1 MNFKGIYYSLTF
13 RLALAIGLTAAL
25 TYQALEKEWGW
36 FLFLGIGWLA
46 ALRGISLLFKRNAQK
61 VAFMFDAIDNSDYAF
76 KYATRGRSSNDKLV
90 SESLNRITQILFQ
103 AKAEAIQKE
112 KYYELIMNQVNTG
125 IIVEDDK
132 GNIFQTNNEALRLL
146 GLTVF
151 THARQLGRIDENLER
166 LISDVRPGE
175 KHQISFINERGTV
188 HLSVRVSEMTL
199 QEKHVRII
207 AINDINSELD
217 DKEIESWIRLTRVL
231 THEIMNSVTPITSLS
246 DTLLSLHQNID
257 EEIRGGLEVISSTG
271 KSLIA
276 FVESYRKFTHI
287 PTPQPS
293 LFYVNK
299 FAERLTRVLT
309 HEIMNS
315 VTPITSLSDT
325 LLSLHQ
331 NIDEEIRGG
340 LEVIS
345 STGKSL
351 IAFVESYR
359 KFTHI
364 PTPQPSLFYVNKFA
378 ERLTRLAR
386 HHNNY
391 PNITI
396 RIDVEPEDLIVYA
409 DENLITQVVLNLLKN
424 AMQAIGHEQE
434 NGLILFK
441 AYCDPN
447 EAVILEVTNNGPIIP
462 PEEAE
467 HIFVPFFTT
476 KEGGSG
482 IGLSISRQIMRLS
495 GGSIALRSNPA
506 QRQTTFVLTFP

>member
-1 MNFKGIYYSLTF
+1 
-13 RLALAIGLTAAL
+13 
-25 TYQALEKEWGW
+25 
-36 FLFLGIGWLA
+36 
-46 ALRGISLLFKRNAQK
+46 
-61 VAFMFDAIDNSDYAF
+61 
-76 KYATRGRSSNDKLV
+76 
-90 SESLNRITQILFQ
+90 
-103 AKAEAIQKE
+103 
-112 KYYELIMNQVNTG
+112 MNQVNTG

-231 THEIMNSVTPITSLS
+231 THEIMNSVTPIPSLS
-246 DTLLSLHQNID
+246 DTLLSLHQN
-257 EEIRGGLEVISSTG
+257 V
-271 KSLIA
+271 
-276 FVESYRKFTHI
+276 
-287 PTPQPS
+287 
-293 LFYVNK
+293 
-299 FAERLTRVLT
+299 
-309 HEIMNS
+309 
-315 VTPITSLSDT
+315 
-325 LLSLHQ
+325 
-331 NIDEEIRGG
+331 DEEIRGG

-495 GGSIALRSNPA
+495 GGSIALRSNPS